1 MDKTLPPINK
11 AINEEQR
18 MAQMRRERMKI
29 AAWLETR
36 RGKPQYRPA
45 PAAGRAV
52 ARVVK
57 PLSKKFSGRHSAAHL
72 IPHWPSIMGEKWAKF
87 SRPEK
92 FTGDKNGK
100 TLIIGAPG
108 PAATLIMASAGM
120 IIERV
125 NIFMGEGAVTSIR
138 VIQKKMTPSQT
149 IRQNSTSEQAQ
160 NRSNRPHDN
169 RTGGQTDQRIGGV
182 HPPRGLTPQEEDHLQ
197 SGLKHIEEQKLRTA
211 LAKLG
216 RNVISRNSENTP

>member
-1 MDKTLPPINK
+1 MDKHLTN
-11 AINEEQR
+11 INEPANKDLR
-18 MAQMRRERMKI
+18 VAQMRRERMKI

-57 PLSKKFSGRHSAAHL
+57 PLSKKFSGSSSAVHL
-72 IPHWPSIMGEKWAKF
+72 IPHWPAIMGEKWAKF

-92 FTGDKNGK
+92 FSADKNGK

-108 PAATLIMASAGM
+108 PAATLIMASAGQ

-125 NIFMGEGAVTSIR
+125 NIFMGEGAVTRIR
-138 VIQKKMTPSQT
+138 VIQKKMTVNTSNT
-149 IRQNSTSEQAQ
+149 ANSTGGHAQ
-160 NRSNRPHDN
+160 NKSARPHDN
-169 RTGGQTDQRIGGV
+169 RTV
-182 HPPRGLTPQEEDHLQ
+182 SVAPPRGLTPQEEDYLQ
-197 SGLKHIEEQKLRTA
+197 TSLKHIEEKKLKTA
-211 LAKLG
+211 LAALG
-216 RNVISRNSENTP
+216 RNVISRNSGGAL

>member
-1 MDKTLPPINK
+1 MDKTLPHINK
-11 AINEEQR
+11 AAHEAQR
-18 MAQMRRERMKI
+18 IAQMRRERMKI

-57 PLSKKFSGRHSAAHL
+57 PLSKKFSGRQSAAHL

-92 FTGDKNGK
+92 FSGDKKGK
-100 TLIIGAPG
+100 TLIISAPG

-125 NIFMGEGAVTSIR
+125 NIFMGEGAVTNIR

-149 IRQNSTSEQAQ
+149 GTQNKAGGQAQ
-160 NRSNRPHDN
+160 IRAARPHGN
-169 RTGGQTDQRIGGV
+169 RTGNV
-182 HPPRGLTPQEEDHLQ
+182 NPPRGLTPQEEEFLR
-197 SGLKHIEEQKLRTA
+197 SGLEQIEEQTLKTA

>member
-1 MDKTLPPINK
+1 MDKTLTHK
-11 AINEEQR
+11 NEAADKER
-18 MAQMRRERMKI
+18 RIAQMRRERMKI

-57 PLSKKFSGRHSAAHL
+57 PLSKKFSGSSSAAHL
-72 IPHWPSIMGEKWAKF
+72 VPHWPSIIGEKWAKF

-92 FTGDKNGK
+92 FSGDKNGK

-108 PAATLIMASAGM
+108 PAATLIMASAGQ

-138 VIQKKMTPSQT
+138 VIQKKMTPSQNT
-149 IRQNSTSEQAQ
+149 GQNNAGGHAQ
-160 NRSNRPHDN
+160 NKSTRPHYN
-169 RTGGQTDQRIGGV
+169 RAGGIN
-182 HPPRGLTPQEEDHLQ
+182 PPRGLTPLEEDHLQ
-197 SGLKHIEEQKLRTA
+197 TSLKHIEEQKLKTA
-211 LAKLG
+211 LAALG